1 MLTVAHPH
9 LLIVGCGDIGVR
21 VGSSLQSQGWKISGM
36 RRRADQLPKTFSAI
50 PGDYTKA
57 ADLAGL
63 SELCPDYLLFTPTPT
78 SRDESGYREG
88 FDRPVSTLLA
98 GGMIKA
104 LRGAV
109 MISSTRVFAEKSG
122 GWVNET
128 AAITTDDPC
137 ADAIF
142 SAEQQFSGGIP
153 AATVYRASGL
163 YDGSPK
169 GHLVSRVS
177 SGAFSADPNR
187 YSNRIHREDL
197 ARAVEFA
204 LLRAEQGQPLTGC
217 YVASDDKPAAIGEV
231 EAWLADRL
239 GITYDPV
246 AAVSEDISFRGN
258 RRCDNAR
265 LREAGFVF
273 RYPDYRAGYAQLCR
287 DE

>member
-1 MLTVAHPH
+1 MAHPH

-57 ADLAGL
+57 DELTGLA
-63 SELCPDYLLFTPTPT
+63 ELRPDYLLFTPTPT
-78 SRDESGYREG
+78 SRDESGYWEG
-88 FDRPVSTLLA
+88 FDRPVRTLLA
-98 GGMIKA
+98 DGMKKA
-104 LRGAV
+104 LHGAV

-122 GWVNET
+122 GWVDEKSP
-128 AAITTDDPC
+128 ITTDDPC

-142 SAEQQFSGGIP
+142 SAEQQFISGIP

-163 YDGSPK
+163 YEGSPK

-177 SGAFSADPNR
+177 SGAFSTDPKR

-204 LLRAEQGQPLTGC
+204 LLRAQKSQPLTGC
-217 YVASDDKPAAIGEV
+217 YIASDDKPAAIGEV

-239 GITYDPV
+239 GVTYDPV
-246 AAVSEDISFRGN
+246 VAVNGDNSFRGN

-273 RYPDYRAGYAQLCR
+273 RYPDYRAGYARLCR
-287 DE
+287 DD

>member
-1 MLTVAHPH
+1 MTHPH

-21 VGSSLQSQGWKISGM
+21 VGSSLQSQGWKISGV
-36 RRRADQLPKTFSAI
+36 RRRADQLPETFSAI

-63 SELCPDYLLFTPTPT
+63 ADLCPDYLLFTPTPT
-78 SRDESGYREG
+78 SRDESGYWEG
-88 FDRPVSTLLA
+88 FDRPVRTLLA

-122 GWVNET
+122 GWVDET

-142 SAEQQFSGGIP
+142 AAEQQFISGIP
-153 AATVYRASGL
+153 DATVYRASGL
-163 YDGSPK
+163 YEGSLT
-169 GHLVSRVS
+169 GHLATRVS
-177 SGAFSADPNR
+177 SGVFSADPNR

-204 LLRAEQGQPLTGC
+204 LLRAEQGKPLAGC
-217 YVASDDKPAAIGEV
+217 YVASDDKPALIGEV

-239 GITYDPV
+239 GVTYAPV
-246 AAVSEDISFRGN
+246 VAVNDDNSFRGN
-258 RRCDNAR
+258 RRCANAR
-265 LREAGFVF
+265 LREAGFIF

-287 DE
+287 DD

>member
-1 MLTVAHPH
+1 MAHPH

-57 ADLAGL
+57 DDLTGL
-63 SELCPDYLLFTPTPT
+63 AELRPDYLLFTPTPT
-78 SRDESGYREG
+78 SRDESGYWEG
-88 FDRPVSTLLA
+88 FDRPVRTLLA
-98 GGMIKA
+98 DGMKKA
-104 LRGAV
+104 LHGAV

-122 GWVNET
+122 GWVDEKSP
-128 AAITTDDPC
+128 ITTDDPC

-142 SAEQQFSGGIP
+142 SAEQQFISGIP

-163 YDGSPK
+163 YEGSPK

-204 LLRAEQGQPLTGC
+204 LLRAQKSQPLTGC
-217 YVASDDKPAAIGEV
+217 YIASDDKPAAIGEV

-239 GITYDPV
+239 GVTYDPV
-246 AAVSEDISFRGN
+246 VAVTGDNSFRGN

-273 RYPDYRAGYAQLCR
+273 RYPDYRAGYARLCR
-287 DE
+287 DD